1 MAKDD
6 VLLRTEN
13 KTRYVEAAAK
23 AGSPSLNQWLDQSA
37 MLVAQLIEL
46 VGPYA
51 DAAQVSPFEYIKDAC
66 EAQIAGGVL
75 KEQFAADAER
85 DRLTMM
91 LLAQTTAMV
100 QQLAE
105 RADVDFAAVD
115 DEVIATLQDA
125 GFDVEP
131 QGEAV

>member
-13 KTRYVEAAAK
+13 KSRYVEAAAK

-75 KEQFAADAER
+75 KEQFAADADREYTR
-85 DRLTMM
+85 D
-91 LLAQTTAMV
+91 LAIMRMWAIIEQLGGRAQVDQAVVADTA
-100 QQLAE
+100 
-105 RADVDFAAVD
+105 AAGMESMGYPPEQ
-115 DEVIATLQDA
+115 DEVA
-125 GFDVEP
+125 
-131 QGEAV
+131 